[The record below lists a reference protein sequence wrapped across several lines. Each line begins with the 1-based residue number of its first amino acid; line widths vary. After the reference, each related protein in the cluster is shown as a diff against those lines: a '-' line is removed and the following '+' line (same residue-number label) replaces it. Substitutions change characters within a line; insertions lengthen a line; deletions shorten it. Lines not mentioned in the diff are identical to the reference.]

1 MSHGSRSSKQDSPIP
16 FTMAPRALAET
27 VRTWRTEEEEQLQYQ
42 LHTHRAHIT
51 VALYII
57 TKHTSGTGSNRE
69 AFSPGMT
76 LGR

>member
-27 VRTWRTEEEEQLQYQ
+27 VRTWTKGEEEQLQLH
-42 LHTHRAHIT
+42 LHTQSTKYRRTAC
-51 VALYII
+51 

-69 AFSPGMT
+69 AFSPGIT

>member
-27 VRTWRTEEEEQLQYQ
+27 VRTWTKGKEEQLQLH
-42 LHTHRAHIT
+42 LHTQSTKYCSAACT
-51 VALYII
+51 A
-57 TKHTSGTGSNRE
+57 KHTSGTGSNSE
-69 AFSPGMT
+69 AFSPGIT